1 MDNSGWNKV
10 AAAVGED
17 IAELTATLPRE
28 FLEWLVSKTE
38 EENWDKTTVYNGL
51 CQVNKE
57 GKTAISLLDHA
68 MPMWTRLSMWAKKG
82 LQMRV
87 ENKELAEALK
97 TWYKSTLSS
106 SFTITMT

>member
-38 EENWDKTTVYNGL
+38 EENWDKTTVYNIL
-51 CQVNKE
+51 CQPNKE
-57 GKTAISLLDHA
+57 GKTAFSRPA
-68 MPMWTRLSMWAKKG
+68 MPTWARLSMWAKKG